1 MALNNVNILTVTVL
15 ILMVVTS
22 EMVVFEAEAA
32 GECGRTPIGSAAASL
47 APCLAA
53 TRNVRARVPP
63 ACCARVGAMIRMSP
77 RCLCAV
83 LLSPMARSARINP
96 AIAVTVPKRCNIRN
110 RPAGK
115 KCGRYTVP

>member
-1 MALNNVNILTVTVL
+1 MALNVKIVSVTVL
-15 ILMVVTS
+15 MLLMLMASHMT
-22 EMVVFEAEAA
+22 EAA
-32 GECGRTPIGSAAASL
+32 GECGRTPIGSVAASL
-47 APCLAA
+47 APCLPA
-53 TRNVRARVPP
+53 TGNVRARVPP

-83 LLSPMARSARINP
+83 LLSPMARQAKINP
-96 AIAVTVPKRCNIRN
+96 AIALTVPKRCNIRN

>member
-1 MALNNVNILTVTVL
+1 MALNVRTLTVTVL
-15 ILMVVTS
+15 MLMLAS
-22 EMVVFEAEAA
+22 EMLLLEAEAA

-47 APCLAA
+47 TPCLAA
-53 TRNVRARVPP
+53 TRDVRARVSP
-63 ACCARVGAMIRMSP
+63 ACCARVSAMIRMSP
-77 RCLCAV
+77 KCLCAV
-83 LLSPMARSARINP
+83 LLSPMARQAKINP